1 MSVSICIC
9 SCVCLHAVNFC
20 DHFSLTKVNFLFLS
34 QLNGDNTWE
43 KDMVNV
49 LKTFLE
55 LLKDDKTVSSYELHT
70 SGVVRALLHC
80 LSQVRTMKYLL
91 FKKQKTFP
99 VFPWSFR
106 YVSGNLGELGRLSP
120 K

>member
-1 MSVSICIC
+1 M
-9 SCVCLHAVNFC
+9 
-20 DHFSLTKVNFLFLS
+20 TEVNFLFLS
-34 QLNGDNTWE
+34 QVNGDNTWE

-80 LSQVRTMKYLL
+80 LSQVRTMK
-91 FKKQKTFP
+91 
-99 VFPWSFR
+99 
-106 YVSGNLGELGRLSP
+106 LSVIQEIENICRGFMRF
-120 K
+120 

>member
-1 MSVSICIC
+1 MSVSTCIC
-9 SCVCLHAVNFC
+9 PPVRVFVCFTIYPHAVNFC
-20 DHFSLTKVNFLFLS
+20 DHFSLTKLNFFFLS

-91 FKKQKTFP
+91 KTFP

-106 YVSGNLGELGRLSP
+106 YVSGNL
-120 K
+120 